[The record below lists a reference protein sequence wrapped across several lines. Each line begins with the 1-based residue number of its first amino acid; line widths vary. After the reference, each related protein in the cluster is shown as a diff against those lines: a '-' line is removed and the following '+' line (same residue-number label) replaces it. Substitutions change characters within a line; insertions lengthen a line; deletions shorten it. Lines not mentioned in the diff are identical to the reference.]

1 MAHWIRYLS
10 AERGKSKE
18 QEHKL
23 CSVLVCTPNPSLKGT
38 RGYALVFSPYSV
50 RPRPLARALGTSKK
64 EQGRVRRTGSLGTL
78 SHGCSVRFAYFRFFG
93 SSVGEAVSP
102 HRPNPVH
109 KGTRGYALACFP
121 LVPPVHAPHSGV
133 RLHIAIYNHQER
145 KICLCL
151 YAHSSLMV
159 SP

>member
-50 RPRPLARALGTSKK
+50 RPRPLARALGSSLAKASAFGLLSPASVIAPRLPLLSGSPTRRSR
-64 EQGRVRRTGSLGTL
+64 GRGVTLWPVSPSLVRPRPLARAL
-78 SHGCSVRFAYFRFFG
+78 G
-93 SSVGEAVSP
+93 SSRLLDFRKLNKKLGK
-102 HRPNPVH
+102 PNETST
-109 KGTRGYALACFP
+109 KKNT
-121 LVPPVHAPHSGV
+121 
-133 RLHIAIYNHQER
+133 
-145 KICLCL
+145 LCSFID
-151 YAHSSLMV
+151 Y
-159 SP
+159 

>member
-50 RPRPLARALGTSKK
+50 RPRPLARALGG
-64 EQGRVRRTGSLGTL
+64 QVLVLRQNRIGVLAGR
-78 SHGCSVRFAYFRFFG
+78 A
-93 SSVGEAVSP
+93 
-102 HRPNPVH
+102 
-109 KGTRGYALACFP
+109 
-121 LVPPVHAPHSGV
+121 
-133 RLHIAIYNHQER
+133 HQ
-145 KICLCL
+145 IQTQIQ
-151 YAHSSLMV
+151 H
-159 SP
+159 